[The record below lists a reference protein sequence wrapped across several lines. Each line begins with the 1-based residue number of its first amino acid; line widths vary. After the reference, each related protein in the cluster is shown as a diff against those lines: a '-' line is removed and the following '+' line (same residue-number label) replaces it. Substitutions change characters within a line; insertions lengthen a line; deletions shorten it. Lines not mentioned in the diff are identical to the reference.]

1 MKLCSYYNY
10 YCYYYVEEGFI
21 LKRILLFFERQC
33 EAQTFTLTE
42 ITSLYRC
49 QLPLTMT
56 SLAAVPVDMFSDHS
70 SKNPIYRAVGIIS
83 HLVQSAIMRDLLN
96 TLFLYTAVSMS
107 IALCFRP

>member
-10 YCYYYVEEGFI
+10 YCYYVEEGFI
-21 LKRILLFFERQC
+21 LKGILLFFASQC

-42 ITSLYRC
+42 ITLLYKC

-56 SLAAVPVDMFSDHS
+56 SLAAAPVDMFSDHIL
-70 SKNPIYRAVGIIS
+70 KNSIYRAVGIIS
-83 HLVQSAIMRDLLN
+83 HLVQSEIMRDLLN